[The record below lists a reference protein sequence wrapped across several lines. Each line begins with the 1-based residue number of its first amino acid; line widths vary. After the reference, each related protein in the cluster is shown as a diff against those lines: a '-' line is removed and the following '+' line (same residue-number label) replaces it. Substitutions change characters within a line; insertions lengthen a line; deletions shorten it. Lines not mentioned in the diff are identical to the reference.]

1 MSSDVRM
8 TPAGPDMPEES
19 YAYTGKRTKELTKS
33 QIRRA
38 RILGII
44 MLVLAAAV
52 VVLLVPGTSGDSTFG
67 LSLADEQVQLAPVAI
82 PATGTLYILAMV
94 LAFLGAT
101 QFFRGFQGKST
112 IILGVSFAVFV
123 IALMVWA
130 TDGEQF
136 NLTSMLVSTVAR
148 ATPIALGAL
157 SGILCERAG
166 VVNIGIE
173 GMLLGGAFTGVVFGS
188 LIGGWVGL
196 IAAIVVGGALALLLA
211 VLAVNFRVDQIIIG
225 VVINLL
231 VLSLTSFLTAQ
242 LLVERPEWN
251 DAPIFPAIK
260 IPILGDIPIIG
271 PVLFNQTIMVYGMY
285 VLIGLTTYFLFRTR
299 WGLRTRAVGENPR
312 AADSLGV
319 SVAKTRYLAVIY
331 GGMVGGFAGAWFTL
345 GTVGRFDEGMTGGR
359 GFIGLAAMIFGAWNP
374 IGAFAA
380 ALVFGFSDSLQQKL
394 ALIQTP
400 IPGEF
405 LAMAPYLV
413 TIIVVAGLVGRAR
426 PPAADGQP
434 YEKQ

>member
-1 MSSDVRM
+1 VSDTRV

-19 YAYTGKRTKELTKS
+19 YAYTAKRTRELTS
-33 QIRRA
+33 GQIRRA
-38 RILGII
+38 RILGVV
-44 MLVLAAAV
+44 MLLLAAAV
-52 VVLLVPGTSGDSTFG
+52 IFLFIPGATGDATFD
-67 LSLADEQVQLAPVAI
+67 LSLADEEVQLAPLAI
-82 PATGTLYILAMV
+82 PSTGALYILAMV

-101 QFFRGFQGKST
+101 QFFRGFQGKAT
-112 IILGVSFAVFV
+112 IILGISFGVFV
-123 IALMVWA
+123 IALMIWA
-130 TDGEQF
+130 TAGEQF

-148 ATPIALGAL
+148 STPIALGAL

-196 IAAIVVGGALALLLA
+196 LAATIVGGILALLLA
-211 VLAVNFRVDQIIIG
+211 VLAINFRVDQIIIG

-231 VLSLTSFLTAQ
+231 ILSLTSFLTAQ
-242 LLVERPEWN
+242 LLVEKPEWN

-260 IPILGDIPIIG
+260 IPILGDIPILG
-271 PVLFNQTIMVYGMY
+271 PVLFKQTIMVYSMY
-285 VLIGLTTYFLFRTR
+285 VLIGLTTWFLFRTR

-319 SVAKTRYLAVIY
+319 SVFKTRYLAVIY

-380 ALVFGFSDSLQQKL
+380 ALIFGFSDSLQQKL
-394 ALIQTP
+394 ALIETP

-413 TIIVVAGLVGRAR
+413 TIIVVAGLVGRVR

>member
-1 MSSDVRM
+1 MSDTRV

-19 YAYTGKRTKELTKS
+19 YAYSEKRTRELTKG
-33 QIRRA
+33 QVRRA
-38 RILGII
+38 RILGVV
-44 MLVLAAAV
+44 MLVLAAV
-52 VVLLVPGTSGDSTFG
+52 VVLLLIPGASGTATFD
-67 LSLADEQVQLAPVAI
+67 LSLADEQVQLAPLAI
-82 PATGTLYILAMV
+82 PSTGALYILAMV

-101 QFFRGFQGKST
+101 QFFRGFQGKAT

-123 IALMVWA
+123 LALMVWA
-130 TDGEQF
+130 TAGEQF

-148 ATPIALGAL
+148 STPIALGAL

-196 IAAIVVGGALALLLA
+196 LAATVVGGILALLLA
-211 VLAVNFRVDQIIIG
+211 VLAINFRVDQIIIG

-231 VLSLTSFLTAQ
+231 ILSLTSFLTAQ
-242 LLVERPEWN
+242 LLVEKPEWN

-271 PVLFNQTIMVYGMY
+271 PVLFNQTIMVYAMY
-285 VLIGLTTYFLFRTR
+285 VLIILTTWFLFRTR

-319 SVAKTRYLAVIY
+319 SVYKTRYLAVIY

-380 ALVFGFSDSLQQKL
+380 ALIFGFSDSLQQKL
-394 ALIQTP
+394 AIIETP

-413 TIIVVAGLVGRAR
+413 TIIVVAGLVGRVR
-426 PPAADGQP
+426 PPAADGLP

>member
-1 MSSDVRM
+1 MSDTRV

-19 YAYTGKRTKELTKS
+19 YAYSEKRTRELTKG
-33 QIRRA
+33 QVRRA
-38 RILGII
+38 RILGVV
-44 MLVLAAAV
+44 MLALAAV
-52 VVLLVPGTSGDSTFG
+52 VVLLLIPGASGPATFD
-67 LSLADEQVQLAPVAI
+67 LSLADEQVQLAPLAI
-82 PATGTLYILAMV
+82 PSTGALYILAMV

-101 QFFRGFQGKST
+101 QFFRGFQGKAT
-112 IILGVSFAVFV
+112 IILGISFAVFV
-123 IALMVWA
+123 LALMVWA
-130 TDGEQF
+130 TAGEQF

-148 ATPIALGAL
+148 STPIALGAL

-196 IAAIVVGGALALLLA
+196 LAATVVGGILALLLA
-211 VLAVNFRVDQIIIG
+211 VLAINFRVDQIIIG

-231 VLSLTSFLTAQ
+231 ILSLTSFLTAQ
-242 LLVERPEWN
+242 LLVEKPEWN

-271 PVLFNQTIMVYGMY
+271 PVLFNQTIMVYAMY
-285 VLIGLTTYFLFRTR
+285 VLIILTTWFLFRTR

-319 SVAKTRYLAVIY
+319 SVYKTRYLAVIY

-380 ALVFGFSDSLQQKL
+380 ALIFGFSDSLQQKL
-394 ALIQTP
+394 AIIETP

-413 TIIVVAGLVGRAR
+413 TIIVVAGLVGRVR
-426 PPAADGQP
+426 PPAADGLP

>member
-1 MSSDVRM
+1 MSDTRV

-19 YAYTGKRTKELTKS
+19 YAYTAKRTRELTS
-33 QIRRA
+33 GQIRRA
-38 RILGII
+38 RILGVV
-44 MLVLAAAV
+44 MLLLAAAV
-52 VVLLVPGTSGDSTFG
+52 IFLFIPGATGDATFD
-67 LSLADEQVQLAPVAI
+67 LSLADEEVQLAPLAI
-82 PATGTLYILAMV
+82 PSTGALYILAMV

-101 QFFRGFQGKST
+101 QFFRGFQGKAT
-112 IILGVSFAVFV
+112 IILGISFGVFV
-123 IALMVWA
+123 IALMIWA
-130 TDGEQF
+130 TAGEQF

-148 ATPIALGAL
+148 STPIALGAL

-196 IAAIVVGGALALLLA
+196 LAATIVGGILALLLA
-211 VLAVNFRVDQIIIG
+211 VLAINFRVDQIIIG

-231 VLSLTSFLTAQ
+231 ILSLTSFLTAQ
-242 LLVERPEWN
+242 LLVEKPEWN

-260 IPILGDIPIIG
+260 IPILGDIPILG
-271 PVLFNQTIMVYGMY
+271 PVLFKQTIMVYSMY
-285 VLIGLTTYFLFRTR
+285 VLIGLTTWFLFRTR

-319 SVAKTRYLAVIY
+319 SVFKTRYLAVIY

-380 ALVFGFSDSLQQKL
+380 ALIFGFSDSLQQKL
-394 ALIQTP
+394 ALIETP

-413 TIIVVAGLVGRAR
+413 TIIVVAGLVGRVR

>member
-1 MSSDVRM
+1 MSDTRV

-19 YAYTGKRTKELTKS
+19 YAYSEKRTRELTKG
-33 QIRRA
+33 QVRRA
-38 RILGII
+38 RILGVV

-52 VVLLVPGTSGDSTFG
+52 VLLLIPGTTGVATFD
-67 LSLADEQVQLAPVAI
+67 LSLSDEQVQLAPLAI
-82 PATGTLYILAMV
+82 PSTGALYILAMV

-101 QFFRGFQGKST
+101 QFFRGFQGKAT
-112 IILGVSFAVFV
+112 IILGISFGVFV
-123 IALMVWA
+123 IAVMIWA
-130 TDGEQF
+130 TAGEQF

-148 ATPIALGAL
+148 STPIALGAL

-196 IAAIVVGGALALLLA
+196 LAATIVGGILALLLA
-211 VLAVNFRVDQIIIG
+211 VLAINFRVDQIIIG

-231 VLSLTSFLTAQ
+231 ILSLTSFLTAQ
-242 LLVERPEWN
+242 LLVEKPEWN

-260 IPILGDIPIIG
+260 IPILGDIPILG
-271 PVLFNQTIMVYGMY
+271 PVLFDQTIMVYAMY
-285 VLIGLTTYFLFRTR
+285 VLIGLTTWFLFRTR

-319 SVAKTRYLAVIY
+319 SVYKTRYLAVIY

-380 ALVFGFSDSLQQKL
+380 ALIFGFSDSLQQKL
-394 ALIQTP
+394 AIIETP

-413 TIIVVAGLVGRAR
+413 TIIVVAGLVGRVR

>member
-1 MSSDVRM
+1 MSDTRV

-19 YAYTGKRTKELTKS
+19 YSYGEKRTRELTKG

-38 RILGII
+38 RILGVV

-52 VVLLVPGTSGDSTFG
+52 VFLLIPGATGTATFD
-67 LSLADEQVQLAPVAI
+67 LSLADEQVQLAPLAI
-82 PATGTLYILAMV
+82 PSTGALYILAMV

-101 QFFRGFQGKST
+101 QFFRGFQGKAT
-112 IILGVSFAVFV
+112 IILGISFGVFV
-123 IALMVWA
+123 LALMVWA
-130 TDGEQF
+130 TAGEQF

-148 ATPIALGAL
+148 STPIALGAL

-196 IAAIVVGGALALLLA
+196 LAATIVGGMLALLLA
-211 VLAVNFRVDQIIIG
+211 VLAINFRVDQIIIG

-231 VLSLTSFLTAQ
+231 ILSLTSFLTAQ
-242 LLVERPEWN
+242 LLVEKPEWN

-260 IPILGDIPIIG
+260 IPILGDIPILG
-271 PVLFNQTIMVYGMY
+271 PVLFNQTIMVYSMY
-285 VLIGLTTYFLFRTR
+285 VLIILTTWFLFRTR

-319 SVAKTRYLAVIY
+319 SVFKTRYLAVIY

-380 ALVFGFSDSLQQKL
+380 ALIFGFSDSLQQKL
-394 ALIQTP
+394 ALIETP

-413 TIIVVAGLVGRAR
+413 TIIVVAGLVGRVR
-426 PPAADGQP
+426 PPAADGIP